1 MTDKDSE
8 IAAQLVAWQLEFGR
22 RGLPWMTADPYRRW
36 LSEVMLQQTQVS
48 VVVEYFERF
57 LKAFP
62 TLEDLA
68 AADEDSVMRLWA
80 GLGYYSRARNLHACA
95 KRVVEE
101 MSGQFPSSAAELEKL
116 PGIGRSTAGAIA
128 SFCFGEPAPILD
140 GNVKRV
146 FARMLC
152 LDQPLDSTA
161 AQKTLW
167 AHAHKLVSRE
177 LPGVYNQALMDLGAM
192 ICTKSAPQCVRCPVQ
207 GFCRAF
213 DKGLVDRYPVP
224 KAKRKVP
231 LVERVMLLYR
241 SGDEVLLVHR
251 AQKGVWQGLW
261 SLPEAEAMPSGAVAA
276 GGFSHRFTHYA
287 LHASVYRIGVQNRNA
302 SDIPAGKWVSV
313 RSLDE
318 QALPTPIRRFLQTLR

>member
-1 MTDKDSE
+1 
-8 IAAQLVAWQLEFGR
+8 
-22 RGLPWMTADPYRRW
+22 MTADPYRRW

-62 TLEDLA
+62 TLEDLS

-95 KRVVEE
+95 RMVVQEQG
-101 MSGQFPSSAAELEKL
+101 GQFPRRAEDLMKL

-128 SFCFGEPAPILD
+128 SFCFGEPSPILD

-152 LDQPLDSTA
+152 LEQPIDSTA
-161 AQKTLW
+161 AQKILW
-167 AHAHKLVSRE
+167 AHAQKLMPRE
-177 LPGVYNQALMDLGAM
+177 QPGVYNQALMDLGAM
-192 ICTKSAPQCVRCPVQ
+192 ICTKSAPQCERCPVRA
-207 GFCRAF
+207 FCKAF
-213 DKGLVDRYPVP
+213 DKGLVDRYPLP
-224 KAKRKVP
+224 KEKRKMP

-241 SGDEVLLVHR
+241 SGEEVLLVHR

-261 SLPEAEAMPSGAVAA
+261 SLPEAEAMPAEAVAA
-276 GGFSHRFTHYA
+276 GDFSHRFTHYA
-287 LHASVYRIGVQNRNA
+287 LHARVYRIDVRNRNA
-302 SDIPAGKWVSV
+302 SDIPAGKWISL
-313 RSLDE
+313 RSFE
-318 QALPTPIRRFLQTLR
+318 EEAIPTPIRRFLQTQR